1 MGFLDEVISY
11 KRHLIEKIKNRKG
24 YFEDIIKSITPP
36 LNPDNFLEKE
46 GINII
51 AEVKKSSPS
60 LGKIK
65 AVDVGEQASMYEKG
79 KAFAISVLT
88 EDKFFSGSLDDLRK
102 VRETVNIPVL
112 RKDFIIDEIQIYEAR
127 AYGADMILLIVKVL
141 DGGKLQYFINLS
153 KELGMTPLVEIFS
166 LKEVEKAIKAGADY
180 IGINNR
186 DLVTLKVDLSVSE
199 MLLPEIKKVGAKN
212 IVIESGIE
220 SKEDVLKFFRMGA
233 NIFLIGTSLMKS
245 GNPVKKLHEL
255 RSCVLL

>member
-65 AVDVGEQASMYEKG
+65 AVDVREQASMYEKG

-88 EDKFFSGSLDDLRK
+88 EDKFFSGSVEDLK
-102 VRETVNIPVL
+102 EVKETVGIPVL
-112 RKDFIIDEIQIYEAR
+112 RKDFIIDEIQVYESR
-127 AYGADMILLIVKVL
+127 AYGADMILLIVKIL
-141 DGGKLQYFINLS
+141 EEEHLRDLIALS
-153 KELGMTPLVEIFS
+153 EELGMTPLVEVFS
-166 LKEVEKAIKAGADY
+166 PSEAEKALKAGADY

-186 DLVTLKVDLSVSE
+186 DLLTLKVDLSVSE
-199 MLLPEIKKVGAKN
+199 KLLPEIKKMGAEKV
-212 IVIESGIE
+212 VIESGIE
-220 SKEDVLKFFRMGA
+220 NKEDILRFYKMGA

-245 GNPVKKLHEL
+245 GDPVRKLKEL
-255 RSCVLL
+255 KSCAVL